1 MTDIAIEDCRPGDP
15 YDQAA
20 HDLAEALGQAEYFAY
35 DAEWHLE
42 THTLISVASG
52 CLVGF
57 LRFAVQEIGSDC
69 DRPSLTLRGK
79 PMREAYVLA
88 FGVAEDHRRR
98 GVGTALQN
106 ELIERATALGC
117 FQVRSR
123 SAGER
128 LANHALKVSLG
139 FGVHPTK
146 ATDGAVF
153 FVLPL
158 PEAARSRDGL
168 RD

>member
-1 MTDIAIEDCRPGDP
+1 MTGIVIEYSRPGASH
-15 YDQAA
+15 DQAA
-20 HDLAEALGQAEYFAY
+20 HDLAEALGQAEHFTF

-42 THTLISVASG
+42 THTLVAVASER
-52 CLVGF
+52 LVGF
-57 LRFAVQEIGSDC
+57 LRFAVQEIGADC
-69 DRPSLTLRGK
+69 ERAGLTSQGR

-88 FGVAEDHRRR
+88 FGVAEDQRRR
-98 GVGTALQN
+98 GVGTALQS
-106 ELIERATALGC
+106 ELIERATTLGC

-123 SAGER
+123 SAGDR
-128 LANHALKVSLG
+128 VANHALKLSLG

-158 PEAARSRDGL
+158 PHAGRIRDGAQ
-168 RD
+168 D

>member
-1 MTDIAIEDCRPGDP
+1 MTDIAIEDCRPGDSF
-15 YDQAA
+15 DQAA
-20 HDLAEALGQAEYFAY
+20 RNLADALGQAEYFAY

-42 THTLISVASG
+42 KRTLIAVASG
-52 CLVGF
+52 RLVGF
-57 LRFAVQEIGSDC
+57 LRFAIQEIGADC
-69 DRPSLTLRGK
+69 DRPSLTLRGE

-106 ELIERATALGC
+106 ELIERATTLGC
-117 FQVRSR
+117 SQVRSR